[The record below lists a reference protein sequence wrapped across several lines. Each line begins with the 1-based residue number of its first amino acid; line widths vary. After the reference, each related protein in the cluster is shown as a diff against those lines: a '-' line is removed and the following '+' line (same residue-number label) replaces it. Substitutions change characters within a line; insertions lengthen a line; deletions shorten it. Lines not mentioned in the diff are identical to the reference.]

1 MTGNL
6 RAKLA
11 KLERVAFDATGGGR
25 CRMCQGDPQAV
36 FLVVHELAPDRSSVH
51 ATGDVY
57 LADESVGKFTEDV
70 DEPRCLGCGA
80 KARRAEAMHTPGIGP
95 ERTGKR
101 LVAA

>member
-25 CRMCQGDPQAV
+25 CRMCWGDPQAV
-36 FLVVHELAPDRSSVH
+36 FLVVHEVAPDRKSIR

-57 LADESVGKFTEDV
+57 LADESMGKFTEDV
-70 DEPRCLGCGA
+70 DALRCLGCGA
-80 KARRAEAMHTPGIGP
+80 KARKALVMHTPGIGP
-95 ERTGKR
+95 ARTGKK